1 MKSSE
6 DSDTI
11 SNLTIR
17 ATGPAVS
24 QGRIS
29 LSELSR
35 IASGFQATIE
45 RIAVAIAG
53 GRHLGRHPKDI
64 VDLVRLDFVAYRPGS
79 AALELER
86 SSELTLFEDILTDSF
101 NSLIRGIEEIQ
112 ADPNRLPR
120 YFTPPVVNGLV
131 TLSGGVSKRNIH
143 AIEFIQAGSVRLVL
157 NGDTRRTLRYV
168 QKRSLEEE
176 ISIVG
181 RLHMGDFDPMGLRCR
196 VDTHLGSV
204 SCDFDDDLRDSV
216 FSLLDELVM
225 ASGIAELQ
233 PDGTTVRVLHLADLS
248 GIENTKTKSLDQLA
262 EEQGVQP
269 IVSMDDLRGEPIE
282 DFDVFLEAVRSAR

>member
-11 SNLTIR
+11 SDLTIR

-24 QGRIS
+24 RGRIS

-45 RIAVAIAG
+45 RIAVAIVG

-86 SSELTLFEDILTDSF
+86 SSELTLFDDILTDSF
-101 NSLIRGIEEIQ
+101 NALIRGIEEIQ

-157 NGDTRRTLRYV
+157 NDDTRRTLKYA

-176 ISIVG
+176 TSIVG

-196 VDTHLGSV
+196 VDTHAGSV
-204 SCDFDDDLRDSV
+204 YCDFDDDLRDSV

-225 ASGIAELQ
+225 ASGTAELQ
-233 PDGTTVRVLHLADLS
+233 PDGTTVRVLHLVDLS
-248 GIENTKTKSLDQLA
+248 GIETTTTKSLDQLA

-269 IVSMDDLRGEPIE
+269 IVSIDDLRGEPVD
-282 DFDVFLEAVRSAR
+282 DFDEFLRAVRSAR